1 MPARK
6 APRNPH
12 ALFTIEGDVQRPQ
25 GFSYLD
31 LAEIHP
37 YYQLADLSTVD
48 EKLSGKAVR
57 LRKLLD
63 IAGPGYGTQWLTV
76 ESIDGKFAASLPMA
90 DVARTAVLVYEKDG
104 KPLER
109 EEGGPVRFIVPYY
122 PDACANVKAVGRI
135 LVSRDRGRDTRP
147 SQRADKPASQPAA
160 QPA

>member
-1 MPARK
+1 MSAWK

-31 LAEIHP
+31 LAEVHP
-37 YYQLADLSTVD
+37 YYQIADLSTVD

-63 IAGPGYGTQWLTV
+63 TAGPGYGTQWLTV
-76 ESIDGKFAASLPMA
+76 ESLD
-90 DVARTAVLVYEKDG
+90 
-104 KPLER
+104 R
-109 EEGGPVRFIVPYY
+109 EDGGPVRFLVPYY

-135 LVSRDRGRDTRP
+135 LVSRERGRDTRP
-147 SQRADKPASQPAA
+147 SQKAGQAGAQPAA
-160 QPA
+160 QPAG